1 MDQLEIGLNMARR
14 MGATHAIITGKA
26 DPTQENR
33 EYLYGLIRKSREYL
47 PLVDLHTNGYLIHP
61 AENLLSISLDG
72 LKKAGLTMITFSVAS
87 FDCDINR
94 KLMKID
100 QNPQA
105 LIELARSLGLLV
117 RCSLVVNKQGAK
129 SPEDVMDYIVMAGSL
144 GAHMVVVRE
153 VWVPDI
159 YSGINPNVYAW
170 NKDNFVPIR
179 PIEERFVEICGD
191 KGNPYGLHQRDP
203 LPWGTPVFTVSNVFT
218 KRDHGVNITF
228 ACCDEA
234 TSGPILKSIVHKP
247 NGRGYRGWDCPGDY
261 LY

>member
-1 MDQLEIGLNMARR
+1 

-26 DPTQENR
+26 DPTQEDR

-47 PLVDLHTNGYLIHP
+47 PLVDFHTNGFLLYP
-61 AENLLSISLDG
+61 AGDRLSVSLDG
-72 LKKAGLTMITFSVAS
+72 LKNAGLTMITFSVAA
-87 FDCDINR
+87 FDPDVNQE
-94 KLMKID
+94 LMKID

-105 LIELARSLGLLV
+105 LIELANFDLNLLV
-117 RCSLVVNKQGAK
+117 RCSLVVNRQGV
-129 SPEDVMDYIVMAGSL
+129 SSFDDVMKYILTAGAL

-159 YSGINPNVYAW
+159 YSGINPDVYTW
-170 NKDNFVPIR
+170 NRENFVPIK
-179 PIEERFVEICGD
+179 PIEEKFIEICRD
-191 KGNPYGLHQRDP
+191 RGNPYGLHQRDP
-203 LPWGTPVFTVSNVFT
+203 LPWGTPVFTVSGMFT
-218 KRDHGVNITF
+218 NRDHGVNVTF